1 MSLLA
6 KLLQFTRWSLRFM
19 VIIARKRIVFGVT
32 EANLGEH
39 RLAEPW
45 FQPGKKWK
53 TWSSVANMSCVLQID
68 RTCMRV
74 HKLGYEQEPRK
85 NMERQGIQRRNDSFP
100 MVFPM
105 VFPFPMVSPWFFHMF
120 VPPSPRQFP
129 ASPGVAVREGCRE
142 GRQVFYLQVS
152 ITGMMITLW

>member
-1 MSLLA
+1 VSLLA

-19 VIIARKRIVFGVT
+19 VIIARKRIVDGVT

-100 MVFPM
+100 MVFPW
-105 VFPFPMVSPWFFHMF
+105 FSPWYSRSPWFPHGFSICLSPLPR
-120 VPPSPRQFP
+120 VNSPPPQALQSAKAAAKGARSSTSRFP
-129 ASPGVAVREGCRE
+129 
-142 GRQVFYLQVS
+142 
-152 ITGMMITLW
+152 